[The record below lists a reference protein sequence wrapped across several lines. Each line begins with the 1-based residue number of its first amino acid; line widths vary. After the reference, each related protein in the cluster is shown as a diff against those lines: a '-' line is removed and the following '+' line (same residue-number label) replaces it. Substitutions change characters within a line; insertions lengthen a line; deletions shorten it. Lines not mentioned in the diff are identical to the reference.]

1 VRLAG
6 VLLERRH
13 DLVRGPANLESAL
26 ASNHQFLLGAHY
38 AQDSRWRENRSS
50 VKPVKQTST
59 FEDAANVA
67 AWRRHAASRAAFL
80 APSTARMLRLARLAP
95 GHRVLVVGA
104 GTGEE
109 ALLAAERVGA
119 TGQVV
124 ATDVSA
130 AMIAEAKR
138 SVAASRVANVRCVVM
153 DAQDLKFRSGAFDA
167 VIARNSLMF
176 IPDLSL
182 ALSEMNRVLKPGGRI
197 AATVWAA
204 ASRNPRMLSLLD
216 AARALGVKPPPTATF
231 RLALRLG
238 APAHL
243 EAALRKAGFAKVV
256 VQRQP
261 LVARFDT
268 VDEAMGVVLDSGGAR
283 ELMNLMAGD
292 SEARMRSSLERRW
305 RKYAVR
311 GGVRIPGEQLVAA
324 GAHPA

>member
-1 VRLAG
+1 MPGPRTEDEHLGLDRPFDRPRFDGRRCLAQVG
-6 VLLERRH
+6 CARARTWSRVTFMLCDSPACFWSAGTIWSAVPRVSNPHSHRTTHAFLIPTTRRIVG
-13 DLVRGPANLESAL
+13 DEKT
-26 ASNHQFLLGAHY
+26 
-38 AQDSRWRENRSS
+38 RSI
-50 VKPVKQTST
+50 VKPVTQTST

-95 GHRVLVVGA
+95 GHHVLVVGA

-109 ALLAAERVGA
+109 ALLAAARVGA
-119 TGQVV
+119 AGQVV

-138 SVAASRVANVRCVVM
+138 SVAAARVANVRCLVM
-153 DAQDLKFRSGAFDA
+153 DAQDLKFRAGAFDA

-182 ALSEMNRVLKPGGRI
+182 ALSEMNRVLKPDGRI

-204 ASRNPRMLSLLD
+204 ARRNPRMLSLLD
-216 AARALGVKPPPTATF
+216 AARALGVKPPPNTTF
-231 RLALRLG
+231 RLALRLS
-238 APAHL
+238 APAQL
-243 EAALRKAGFAKVV
+243 GAALRKAGFTNVV

-268 VDEAMGVVLDSGGAR
+268 VDEAVGVVLDSGGAR
-283 ELMNLMAGD
+283 
-292 SEARMRSSLERRW
+292 
-305 RKYAVR
+305 
-311 GGVRIPGEQLVAA
+311 
-324 GAHPA
+324 